1 MLQPLLCL
9 ACLGL
14 MAAYLAAGGKD
25 HRVAAAVLKGCA
37 SASFVLVGAIGAC
50 ASATYASGVPAVSSA
65 AAIRTHLVLAGL
77 AAGAMADVVINLRRV
92 FTSRKLQFFVAG
104 AVAFLVG
111 HVAYAASVW
120 PCCEWPVVAVVLGV
134 MVTVGLMAWV
144 LRRVQVTAKLVAFG
158 ALYIGVVAVTCSLS
172 AGACVTTGTPQDLA
186 FAGGILLFLASDVVL
201 VLNDFGEKP
210 RETVH
215 AFSLTMYYAGQLLI
229 ALSIGL

>member
-1 MLQPLLCL
+1 MLRLPLCL
-9 ACLGL
+9 ACLVF
-14 MAAYLAAGGKD
+14 MVAYLAAGGKG

-37 SASFVLVGAIGAC
+37 SASFVLVAVAGAGA
-50 ASATYASGVPAVSSA
+50 AVSSGA
-65 AAIRTHLVLAGL
+65 AALVPATGPSRATLVLAGL
-77 AAGAMADVVINLRRV
+77 CAGAIADVGINLRRV
-92 FTSRKLQFFVAG
+92 FASRKLQFFVVG
-104 AVAFLVG
+104 AAAFLAG

-120 PCCEWPVVAVVLGV
+120 HQCERPAVAVVSGIA
-134 MVTVGLMAWV
+134 VTVLLMACV
-144 LRRVQVTAKLVAFG
+144 VRRVKVTAKLVVFG
-158 ALYIGVVAVTCSLS
+158 ALYIGVVAVTCCLA
-172 AGACVTTGTPQDLA
+172 AGAYAATTASQDLA